1 MSHMGLSMFVLGVQR
16 KKTQRFFK
24 IIELGK
30 TLKRE
35 LSQFLFR
42 TIVQRDRKRVK
53 LSLERRITSNTLTSM
68 KIARSLGNLF
78 MFRESEKSL
87 KRTPGGSF
95 FV

>member
-1 MSHMGLSMFVLGVQR
+1 MSP
-16 KKTQRFFK
+16 KKENSKVFQDYRVW
-24 IIELGK
+24 K

-53 LSLERRITSNTLTSM
+53 LSLEGHLTSNTLASV
-68 KIARSLGNLF
+68 KIARSLDNLF